1 MEKLKIF
8 KKNIKPLIYTACGV
22 GLCWIDLW
30 RGIGSGAQWALA
42 VNCIGFCIFP
52 MIVLRLD
59 WRMLLPKYEITEKWQ
74 KAFRIIF
81 YLWVI
86 AFIICAYP
94 VFKYFAPGTDYD
106 AQIATAVANA
116 GLYGAVAI
124 RMYFYLF
131 FENSSSGSE
140 KAGIKSPVFL
150 LWLAFM
156 VLAIISVN
164 KFIWPL
170 WFLVMF
176 GSLYLAPVKKSET
189 EEIIV
194 GLANGLILGFFWI
207 QGRAFLYR
215 PYDCS
220 PRYYGHYTNPN
231 VNAMFYLF
239 TYIAW
244 LTKLTYYRIK
254 KATKRYA
261 FTFLMASSMW
271 AFEFF
276 TGCRSAW
283 LAFAAVTIVYWCVET
298 KTVLKRLKVFAVK
311 FSFMALLALVTFLPV
326 YACMRYIP
334 PLRHHPI
341 WYQGEYSEDRVMAW
355 DPIDSPKYKSLDQIL
370 YGNLGRLAFFAKN
383 INDDEK
389 EILEDAEPKDIC
401 DHSVVYAADGETV
414 SSYSCGKEPGSD
426 SLHPLYIDIDYERNI
441 LTRVLGI
448 RYHIYQYIISKV
460 RLFGNEEPYF
470 MMWFADDFPL
480 GHAHNSILM
489 ITYWFGAFAGITF
502 VMLIIAACLQSVN
515 KNRINNK
522 PEETIVPVVFSLIT
536 LVAFILSGLTECTV
550 FLGEMPFS
558 LFFIAL
564 FPLICQSFIKT
575 STID

>member
-30 RGIGSGAQWALA
+30 RGIGNGAQWALA

-59 WRMLLPKYEITEKWQ
+59 WRMLLPKYKVTEKWQ
-74 KAFRIIF
+74 NAFRIIF

-131 FENSSSGSE
+131 FEKNYSE
-140 KAGIKSPVFL
+140 SQKSAIKNPVFL

-176 GSLYLAPVKKSET
+176 GALYLAPVKKSET

-194 GLANGLILGFFWI
+194 GLANGLIIGFFWI

-215 PYDCS
+215 PYDCG

-239 TYIAW
+239 TYVAW
-244 LTKLTYYRIK
+244 LTKLTYYRVK
-254 KATKRYA
+254 KAPKRYA

-271 AFEFF
+271 VFEFF

-283 LAFAAVTIVYWCVET
+283 LAFAAVTIVYWCIET
-298 KTVLKRLKVFAVK
+298 KNASKRLKNFVGKFAL
-311 FSFMALLALVTFLPV
+311 MALLALVTFFPV

-341 WYQGEYSEDRVMAW
+341 WYQGEYSEDRIMAW
-355 DPIDSPKYKSLDQIL
+355 DPIDSPKYESLDSIL
-370 YGNLGRLAFFAKN
+370 YYNLGRLAFFAKN
-383 INDDEK
+383 ITEDEK
-389 EILEDAEPKDIC
+389 EIVEVTELQEIC
-401 DHSVVYAADGETV
+401 EHTIVYAADGETV
-414 SSYSCGKEPGSD
+414 HSYSCGKEPGSD
-426 SLHPLYIDIDYERNI
+426 SLHPLYIEINYEKNI
-441 LTRVLGI
+441 LSKALGI
-448 RYHIYQYIISKV
+448 RYYIFRYIIGKV

-470 MMWFADDFPL
+470 VVWFLDILPL
-480 GHAHNSILM
+480 GHAHNSVLM
-489 ITYWFGAFAGITF
+489 ITYWFGVFTGISF
-502 VMLIIAACLQSVN
+502 VILMVIACLQSVN
-515 KNRINNK
+515 KKKGNNDSEK
-522 PEETIVPVVFSLIT
+522 EIVPAIFALIT
-536 LVAFILSGLTECTV
+536 MVAFILSGLTECTV

-564 FPLICQSFIKT
+564 FPLICQRFIKT

>member
-1 MEKLKIF
+1 MNFLKHV
-8 KKNIKPLIYTACGV
+8 KKYRNIMVYTACGL
-22 GLCWIDLW
+22 GLSWIDLW
-30 RGIGSGAQWALA
+30 RGIGNGAQWALA

-59 WRMLLPKYEITEKWQ
+59 WRMLLPKYETTYKWQ

-106 AQIATAVANA
+106 AQIATAVANV
-116 GLYGAVAI
+116 GLYGAIAI

-131 FENSSSGSE
+131 FEKNYSDSQKS
-140 KAGIKSPVFL
+140 AIKNPVFL

-176 GSLYLAPVKKSET
+176 GALYLAPVKKSET
-189 EEIIV
+189 EEIII
-194 GLANGLILGFFWI
+194 GLANGLIIGFFWI

-215 PYDCS
+215 PYDVDY
-220 PRYYGHYTNPN
+220 RYYGHYTNPN

-239 TYIAW
+239 TYVAW
-244 LTKLTYYRIK
+244 LTKLTYYRIM
-254 KATKRYA
+254 KAPKRYA

-271 AFEFF
+271 VFEFF

-283 LAFAAVTIVYWCVET
+283 LAFAVVTIVYWCVET
-298 KTVLKRLKVFAVK
+298 KNTSKIIKSFVVK
-311 FSFMALLALVTFLPV
+311 FALMALLALVTFLPV

-355 DPIDSPKYKSLDQIL
+355 DPIDSPKYESLDRIL
-370 YGNLGRLAFFAKN
+370 YLNLGRLAFFSKN
-383 INDDEK
+383 INDDENEIVVETEQK
-389 EILEDAEPKDIC
+389 EICNHTVI
-401 DHSVVYAADGETV
+401 YAADGEAV
-414 SSYSCGKEPGSD
+414 FSYSCGKEPGSD
-426 SLHPLYIDIDYERNI
+426 SLHPLYIEINYERNI
-441 LTRVLGI
+441 LTRALGI
-448 RYHIYQYIISKV
+448 RYHIYRYILSKI
-460 RLFGNEEPYF
+460 RMFGNEEPYF
-470 MMWFADDFPL
+470 MIWFLDEFPL

-489 ITYWFGAFAGITF
+489 ITYWFGIFAGISF
-502 VMLIIAACLQSVN
+502 VILLVVACLRSVN
-515 KNRINNK
+515 KVKGNNDSK
-522 PEETIVPVVFSLIT
+522 KDTVSATFALIT

-550 FLGEMPFS
+550 FPGEMPLS
-558 LFFIAL
+558 LFFLAL
-564 FPLICQSFIKT
+564 FSLICKGFKKS